1 MNVLKKPSVF
11 IIIILL
17 SVIGILTMQF
27 SSLQHQ
33 IESMGKQVNSF
44 KTKEDRLNGK
54 VNSLHTEMDHVRKEE
69 HELKIKE

>member
-1 MNVLKKPSVF
+1 
-11 IIIILL
+11 
-17 SVIGILTMQF
+17 MQF

-44 KTKEDRLNGK
+44 KTTEDRLNGK

-69 HELKIKE
+69 HELKTKE